1 MQLALGGPV
10 VIKSIGPVNL
20 YLFGTAAA
28 AGCVAGL
35 AAALALA
42 RRYGFAAEQVLEV
55 AAPALLAGIA
65 GARIGYVLLHWPD
78 YRWDLAALWRLSE
91 GGFFFYGGLAV
102 GLLAAAL
109 AAGRRGMD
117 VRRLLDVLAPGLALG
132 QAVGFVGAQPG
143 GRPGIAPWAVV
154 IDGQSLHPFPAYAI
168 VAAYGLFFVCWRLAT
183 RPGGVRPG
191 RLFLAYLF
199 LHGTGALLLGAW
211 AAGER
216 YAGLTAA
223 QWAGLAVAA
232 TAGLLL
238 YAGRRRTAAELLA
251 AAAWLEPWV
260 PDWRSR
266 SAAGRAVR
274 AAAWAGG
281 LLLLLALFRA
291 RL

>member
-1 MQLALGGPV
+1 AAACGLDRRGAGAGGGRAGGAEAAGPGRAGGRAGGGRRRARVNGAMQLALGGPV

-91 GGFFFYGGLAV
+91 GGFFFYGGLAA

-117 VRRLLDVLAPGLALG
+117 VRRLLDVLAPGLAL
-132 QAVGFVGAQPG
+132 
-143 GRPGIAPWAVV
+143 
-154 IDGQSLHPFPAYAI
+154 
-168 VAAYGLFFVCWRLAT
+168 
-183 RPGGVRPG
+183 
-191 RLFLAYLF
+191 
-199 LHGTGALLLGAW
+199 
-211 AAGER
+211 
-216 YAGLTAA
+216 
-223 QWAGLAVAA
+223 
-232 TAGLLL
+232 
-238 YAGRRRTAAELLA
+238 
-251 AAAWLEPWV
+251 
-260 PDWRSR
+260 
-266 SAAGRAVR
+266 
-274 AAAWAGG
+274 
-281 LLLLLALFRA
+281 
-291 RL
+291 

>member
-1 MQLALGGPV
+1 MNGAMQLALGGPV

-35 AAALALA
+35 A
-42 RRYGFAAEQVLEV
+42 
-55 AAPALLAGIA
+55 
-65 GARIGYVLLHWPD
+65 
-78 YRWDLAALWRLSE
+78 
-91 GGFFFYGGLAV
+91 
-102 GLLAAAL
+102 
-109 AAGRRGMD
+109 
-117 VRRLLDVLAPGLALG
+117 
-132 QAVGFVGAQPG
+132 
-143 GRPGIAPWAVV
+143 
-154 IDGQSLHPFPAYAI
+154 
-168 VAAYGLFFVCWRLAT
+168 
-183 RPGGVRPG
+183 
-191 RLFLAYLF
+191 
-199 LHGTGALLLGAW
+199 
-211 AAGER
+211 
-216 YAGLTAA
+216 AA